1 MRAVRI
7 SLRLLIFSVLFQFP
21 SLSFILNQERS
32 HFRYRMKIAV
42 DAMGGDHAPE
52 NVIGGVKMAL
62 AEYAYIDKLILTG
75 DETIVKQ
82 ELDRQGVPT
91 KRIEILHTTEIVEMC
106 ESPAKAVRRK
116 KDSSISRA
124 VDLVKEGLAD
134 AIVSAGNTGAAVTAA
149 TLKLR
154 TLPGVERAGIAS
166 SIPNEYGTCNIMDAG
181 ANIDAKAIHLLQYGI
196 MGAVYAEHVLGV
208 RNPAVGLMSVGTEEA
223 KGTDFT
229 REVYALLKNSHLN
242 FIGNVEGHDLF
253 ETKLDVV
260 VCDGFVGNVVLKSC
274 EATAKAMFKW
284 LKAEIMA
291 NPVRKLGA
299 MLAKSAF
306 KSVMARGSYESY
318 GGSPLLGTNGI
329 CIIAHGS
336 SSALAMK
343 NAIRVGAEA
352 VNHRVNP
359 HIVEQ
364 IEAYKKSH
372 L

>member
-1 MRAVRI
+1 
-7 SLRLLIFSVLFQFP
+7 
-21 SLSFILNQERS
+21 
-32 HFRYRMKIAV
+32 MKISV
-42 DAMGGDHAPE
+42 DAMGGDFAPE

-62 AEYAYIDKLILTG
+62 AEYSGIERLLLTG
-75 DETIVKQ
+75 DETRVKA

-91 KRIEILHTTEIVEMC
+91 RKIEIVHTTEIVEMC

-166 SIPNEYGTCNIMDAG
+166 PIPNEYGTCNIVDAG
-181 ANIDAKAIHLLQYGI
+181 ANIGAKAVHLLQYGI
-196 MGAVYAEHVLGV
+196 MGAVYAKHVLGSK
-208 RNPAVGLMSVGTEEA
+208 NPTVGLMSVGTEEA

-229 REVYALLKNSHLN
+229 REVFALLKASNLN

-284 LKAEIMA
+284 LKDEIVA
-291 NPVRKLGA
+291 SPIRKMGA

-306 KSVMARGSYESY
+306 KAVKARGSYESY

-343 NAIRVGAEA
+343 NAIRVAAEA
-352 VNHRVNP
+352 VDHRVNP
-359 HIVEQ
+359 HI
-364 IEAYKKSH
+364 IEEIQANK
-372 L
+372 